1 MPWDLRRTMP
11 YLAYDKLDFDV
22 SCAGTYGDNFDRYS
36 VRLNEIRE
44 SIKMIRQI
52 VDLVPPGDYRLAGP

>member
-1 MPWDLRRTMP
+1 MP

-22 SCAGTYGDNFDRYS
+22 IVGTYGDNFDRYS

-44 SIKMIRQI
+44 SIQH
-52 VDLVPPGDYRLAGP
+52 DPPDRRDDAARATTACRTAR